1 MSYLLALG
9 AVLLAGAG
17 GVVWARRQWMVVTV
31 EGNSMSPTLH
41 HGQRVVARRL
51 HGSGHARSDIIVFLL
66 TPEQREAMAQGD
78 DPVHRVKRVAAVA
91 GDAVPDWAREALGA
105 DEHTRVPPGKVVVS
119 ADNAGRSQDSRQLGY
134 IDASTIIGVVRQ
146 SGFARDIP

>member
-41 HGQRVVARRL
+41 HGQRVLARRL
-51 HGSGHARSDIIVFLL
+51 RGSGYARSDIIVFLL
-66 TPEQREAMAQGD
+66 TREHMEAMEQGD
-78 DPVHRVKRVAAVA
+78 DPIHRVKRVAAVA
-91 GDAVPDWAREALGA
+91 GDPVPDWAREALGA

-119 ADNAGRSQDSRQLGY
+119 GDNTGRSQDSRQLGY

-146 SGFARDIP
+146 